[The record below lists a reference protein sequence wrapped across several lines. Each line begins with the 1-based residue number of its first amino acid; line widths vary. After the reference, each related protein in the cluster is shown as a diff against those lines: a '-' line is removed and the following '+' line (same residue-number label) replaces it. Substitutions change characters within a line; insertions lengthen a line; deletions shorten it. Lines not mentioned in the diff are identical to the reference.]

1 MYNNKKQFR
10 IIGMATICLIFILW
24 FWVSNFTNVS
34 PLFLPTPQK
43 VWETFITI
51 CRDGY
56 KNSSLLTHIGSSLYR
71 LLFAYILAVA
81 TAIPLGLLSG
91 YFSKIHAML
100 EPIINFYRPLPP
112 LAYYTLLILWMGIDD
127 VSKIFLLY
135 LASFAPIYIAC
146 SSSVAKIEPNYVYNA
161 ITLGASK
168 IQVFRTV
175 IFPLTLPDVFAGM
188 RTSLSAGYTTLV
200 SAEMIAARNGI
211 GWMVLDASNYLRS
224 DIIFI
229 GIIIMGFTGIL
240 LDKIILTVEKICV
253 PWKGKNT

>member
-127 VSKIFLLY
+127 VSKIFC
-135 LASFAPIYIAC
+135 YI
-146 SSSVAKIEPNYVYNA
+146 
-161 ITLGASK
+161 
-168 IQVFRTV
+168 
-175 IFPLTLPDVFAGM
+175 
-188 RTSLSAGYTTLV
+188 
-200 SAEMIAARNGI
+200 
-211 GWMVLDASNYLRS
+211 
-224 DIIFI
+224 
-229 GIIIMGFTGIL
+229 
-240 LDKIILTVEKICV
+240 
-253 PWKGKNT
+253 